1 MIFKLCG
8 AYLYCQ
14 TYQRIN
20 TTLFDFA
27 IYQSK
32 ITTFDSTQTL
42 NRTFVSLSSI
52 IDLFSD
58 LELLDCADDTEAV
71 AEMDNYRFLG
81 TILLDFNTYLYIF
94 SPSWHTL
101 ANLEWR
107 RIINWWKTRGSS
119 KNTLKWVKHAD

>member
-1 MIFKLCG
+1 MKL
-8 AYLYCQ
+8 

-52 IDLFSD
+52 VDLFSD
-58 LELLDCADDTEAV
+58 LELLDCADDTEAA
-71 AEMDNYRFLG
+71 AEMDNYRF
-81 TILLDFNTYLYIF
+81 
-94 SPSWHTL
+94 
-101 ANLEWR
+101 
-107 RIINWWKTRGSS
+107 
-119 KNTLKWVKHAD
+119 